1 VVLTLVLRPSLTIQ
15 LTPFLLP
22 PLMVGA
28 AMVGLGMRVPHQEDG
43 GSPQP
48 EGRSPL
54 RLGSAILLA
63 IGFQAVLMAM
73 SFVRDQFGVTG
84 VLWSSALLG
93 LTDVD
98 ALSLAM
104 SRLAGEPGRVA
115 LAATAVSIGV
125 LANSLLKSAIVLTVG
140 AGEFRR
146 RAGLGLL
153 ALVAASALGLW
164 LGNR

>member
-1 VVLTLVLRPSLTIQ
+1 
-15 LTPFLLP
+15 
-22 PLMVGA
+22 
-28 AMVGLGMRVPHQEDG
+28 MRVPHQQDG

-63 IGFQAVLMAM
+63 VGFQAVLMAM
-73 SFVRDQFGVTG
+73 TFVRDQFGVTG

>member
-1 VVLTLVLRPSLTIQ
+1 
-15 LTPFLLP
+15 
-22 PLMVGA
+22 
-28 AMVGLGMRVPHQEDG
+28 
-43 GSPQP
+43 
-48 EGRSPL
+48 
-54 RLGSAILLA
+54 
-63 IGFQAVLMAM
+63 
-73 SFVRDQFGVTG
+73 
-84 VLWSSALLG
+84 
-93 LTDVD
+93 
-98 ALSLAM
+98 M